1 MKSGLFIIGFLSAC
15 LSAPASAASVIYSEY
30 SPFASYVSPTQGLT
44 GGAEASFIAD
54 SGALDF
60 QGFEGMPLSNSAT
73 LTSVTADGFSVEANI
88 TTRLQVANGAFGGNH
103 AAGYHPGSNPNA
115 QFLWVV
121 DSNPYNSR
129 ATLTFDRPI
138 NEFALT
144 ITDAHEIA
152 GFRIETDHGFSY
164 SPFTSIGTDSN
175 ELFFGLIDS
184 ESSFTTVSLIG
195 RDPFAIDAI
204 HYSSMTVV
212 PLPAGIWL
220 FASGLIALGVSARR
234 RVI

>member
-1 MKSGLFIIGFLSAC
+1 MKSGLFLISFLGAC
-15 LSAPASAASVIYSEY
+15 LSVPANAAPVIYSEY
-30 SPFASYVSPTQGLT
+30 SPIPSYVSPGNGLT

-60 QGFEGMPLSNSAT
+60 QGFEGMSLTNTAT
-73 LTSVTADGFSVEANI
+73 FTSVSSDGFMVESFGS
-88 TTRLQVANGAFGGNH
+88 TRLQVANGTFGGNH
-103 AAGYHPGSNPNA
+103 GVGYDPAFNPFA

-121 DSNPYNSR
+121 DSHPYNSR

-144 ITDAHEIA
+144 ITDANEIT
-152 GFRIETDHGFSY
+152 GFSIETDHGFSY
-164 SPFTSIGTDSN
+164 APFTSMGADGN

-184 ESSFTTVSLIG
+184 ESSFTTVTLKG

-204 HYSSMTVV
+204 HYSSMTAV
-212 PLPAGIWL
+212 PIPAGIWL

-234 RVI
+234 RKI